1 MKIKDI
7 ILTALFA
14 ALTAIG
20 AFLKI
25 PFPLAAITLQSFFT
39 AMAGILLGRKYGA
52 LSQGVYVLIGLV
64 GIPIFAL
71 GGGFSYVFQPTFGF
85 LLGLIP
91 AAWVIGALCHR
102 PLTFWRTALAILAGY
117 AVLYAI
123 GVPYMALIANGYL
136 GKGLTFWQIMRSGM
150 LLYLPG
156 DLIKVAVASF
166 LCVTIERR
174 LPKAAGASVSAC
186 HIFSQKSTVHFFGIG
201 RTVSALRR
209 LYGFSRP
216 CVGAGW
222 QN

>member
-25 PFPLAAITLQSFFT
+25 PFPLAAITMQSFFT
-39 AMAGILLGRKYGA
+39 AMAAILLGRKYGA

-71 GGGFSYVFQPTFGF
+71 GGGFSYIFQPTFGF

-91 AAWVIGALCHR
+91 CAFVIGKLAKR
-102 PLTFWRTALAILAGY
+102 PLTFWRTALSMLAGL

-136 GKGLTFWQIMRSGM
+136 GKGLSAWQILCKGM
-150 LLYLPG
+150 LIYLPG
-156 DLIKVAVASF
+156 DLLKITVGSLLCVAV
-166 LCVTIERR
+166 TRR
-174 LPKAAGASVSAC
+174 MPSMFALPQKKA
-186 HIFSQKSTVHFFGIG
+186 
-201 RTVSALRR
+201 
-209 LYGFSRP
+209 
-216 CVGAGW
+216 
-222 QN
+222 

>member
-25 PFPLAAITLQSFFT
+25 PFPLAAITMQSFFT
-39 AMAGILLGRKYGA
+39 AMAAILLGRKYGA

-91 AAWVIGALCHR
+91 AAWVIGALCRR
-102 PLTFWRTALAILAGY
+102 PLTFWRTALAILTGY
-117 AVLYAI
+117 GVLYAI
-123 GVPYMALIANGYL
+123 GVPYMALI
-136 GKGLTFWQIMRSGM
+136 GKGLTFWQVIRGGM

-156 DLIKVAVASF
+156 DMLKVVVASL

-174 LPKAAGASVSAC
+174 LPKAAQPSISA
-186 HIFSQKSTVHFFGIG
+186 
-201 RTVSALRR
+201 
-209 LYGFSRP
+209 
-216 CVGAGW
+216 
-222 QN
+222 

>member
-25 PFPLAAITLQSFFT
+25 PFPLAAITMQSFFT
-39 AMAGILLGRKYGA
+39 AMAAILLGRKYGA

-91 AAWVIGALCHR
+91 AC
-102 PLTFWRTALAILAGY
+102 
-117 AVLYAI
+117 
-123 GVPYMALIANGYL
+123 
-136 GKGLTFWQIMRSGM
+136 
-150 LLYLPG
+150 LLYTSPSPR
-156 DLIKVAVASF
+156 D
-166 LCVTIERR
+166 TR
-174 LPKAAGASVSAC
+174 
-186 HIFSQKSTVHFFGIG
+186 
-201 RTVSALRR
+201 
-209 LYGFSRP
+209 
-216 CVGAGW
+216 
-222 QN
+222 

>member
-25 PFPLAAITLQSFFT
+25 PFPLAAITMQSFFT
-39 AMAGILLGRKYGA
+39 AMAAILLGRKYGA

-91 AAWVIGALCHR
+91 AAWVIGALCR
-102 PLTFWRTALAILAGY
+102 ATCS
-117 AVLYAI
+117 
-123 GVPYMALIANGYL
+123 
-136 GKGLTFWQIMRSGM
+136 RSW
-150 LLYLPG
+150 
-156 DLIKVAVASF
+156 S
-166 LCVTIERR
+166 R
-174 LPKAAGASVSAC
+174 AC
-186 HIFSQKSTVHFFGIG
+186 C
-201 RTVSALRR
+201 A
-209 LYGFSRP
+209 
-216 CVGAGW
+216 
-222 QN
+222 